1 MKILFIGD
9 IVAEK
14 GCEALVQYLPE
25 IKKTHRP
32 QLTIANGENIAAH
45 YGRGMTEK
53 DYKWLLSQGID
64 VITMG
69 NHTWDQNEIYEFIG
83 QANCLVRPFNLPEAT
98 PGKGVH
104 YVNVNQTEVAVVNVL
119 GSAFMGPCIDAFQV
133 LPELIT
139 EIKKRTNHII
149 IDFHAETTSEK
160 QATAWLF
167 DGQVTAVL
175 GTHTHVQTNDARVL
189 PKGTA
194 LMSDVG
200 MTGALDSIIGFR
212 PSDVLTRFTTQL
224 PHRLQPE
231 TEGPTVLSAVVIDT
245 DNQTGQT
252 KKITPIYKTEAD
264 MTKFRKRPLY

>member
-14 GCEALVQYLPE
+14 GREAVEQYLPE
-25 IKKTHRP
+25 IKQTHRP
-32 QLTIANGENIAAH
+32 QLTIANGENISST

-53 DYKWLLSQGID
+53 DYKWMLSQGID

-69 NHTWDQNEIYEFIG
+69 NHTWDQKEIYQFID
-83 QANCLVRPFNLPEAT
+83 QANCLVRPVNLPAST

-104 YVNVNQTEVAVVNVL
+104 YVKVNQTEVAIINVL
-119 GSAFMGPCIDAFQV
+119 GSVFMGPCIDSFQV
-133 LPELIT
+133 LPDIIAEV
-139 EIKKRTNHII
+139 KKRTNHII
-149 IDFHAETTSEK
+149 IDFHAEATSEK

-189 PKGTA
+189 PQGTA

-200 MTGALDSIIGFR
+200 MTGALNSIIGFR
-212 PSDVLTRFTTQL
+212 PSEALIRFETQMPQRLT
-224 PHRLQPE
+224 PE
-231 TEGPTVLSAVVIDT
+231 TEGPTVMSAVVIET
-245 DNQTGQT
+245 DNETGQT
-252 KKITPIYKTEAD
+252 KKITPIYKTQHD
-264 MTKFRKRPLY
+264 VTKFRKRPLY